1 MASIQ
6 DNRSNIDRT
15 VRIFDSFYNVDLII
29 DGNQFDV
36 VFSYFYETSGSK
48 KIAGNFTG
56 LLFRLSQMTG
66 INVLTL
72 LQELKGMPNQLQ
84 VNKTIAYYLN
94 SLKSKTALYG
104 IGNVPVPNLPVARNV
119 VLWYG

>member
-6 DNRSNIDRT
+6 DNRTNIDRT
-15 VRIFDSFYNVDLII
+15 VRIFDSFYNVDLVIN
-29 DGNQFDV
+29 GNQFDV
-36 VFSYFYETSGSK
+36 VFSYFYETSGSR
-48 KIAGNFTG
+48 KIAGNFTAI
-56 LLFRLSQMTG
+56 LFRLAQMTG

-94 SLKSKTALYG
+94 ALKSKTAFYG
-104 IGNVPVPNLPVARNV
+104 MSNVPVPNIPVARNV
-119 VLWYG
+119 VL

>member
-119 VLWYG
+119 VL